1 MNLLKTFL
9 GHSRYMN
16 DEPFLKSTRNKFQSQ
31 LHHQKKKKKS
41 TTNYTIYKYL
51 ILYNIPKKL
60 KFSKFKTLSNNKYR

>member
-31 LHHQKKKKKS
+31 LHHQKKKKKI
-41 TTNYTIYKYL
+41 NHKLHYL
-51 ILYNIPKKL
+51 QISHLV
-60 KFSKFKTLSNNKYR
+60 